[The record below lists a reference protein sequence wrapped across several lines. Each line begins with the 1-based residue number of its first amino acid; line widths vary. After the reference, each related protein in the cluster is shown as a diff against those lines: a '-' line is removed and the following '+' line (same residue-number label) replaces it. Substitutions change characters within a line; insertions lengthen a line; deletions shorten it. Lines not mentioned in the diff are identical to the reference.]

1 MGVITRLA
9 ASNLFYRKTKA
20 TVSILAVALGIILVT
35 VLVGLADGTINE
47 HSKRIERI
55 GADIILQPP
64 GSSALFAFNS
74 GVIPIKL
81 KEKIL
86 QFPGVR
92 SVSPVLMTAGT
103 KVKDSIVLLWGID
116 ADTYPQV
123 GAGIKIVEGRMFS
136 APYEVVMDTVWAS
149 SKQQEV
155 GDSLMLMNQ
164 EFKIVGIRQAGDG
177 GRLLLPIGTLQE
189 IMSAEGKA
197 SFFLISAISASAVE
211 PLAAVL
217 RKELPGYNPIFSS
230 TYSQAFRE
238 NAIAFKQFVRV
249 VTALAIIVSFL
260 VILLAMYTSVVE
272 RTKEIGILK
281 AIGASRLFIVGAILL
296 ESVFLCLIGIASG
309 YGLSF
314 LTKAWLLHL
323 YPSLTV
329 DISWHRLWTAGAW
342 AMAGGI
348 VGSLYPAYRASR
360 LDPVET
366 LVFE

>member
-1 MGVITRLA
+1 MGTITRLA

-35 VLVGLADGTINE
+35 VLVGLSEGTINE

-74 GVIPIKL
+74 GVIPVKL
-81 KEKIL
+81 EEKIK

-92 SVSPVLMTAGT
+92 AVSPVLMTAGT
-103 KVKDSIVLLWGID
+103 RVKDSIVLLWGID
-116 ADTYPQV
+116 PETYTQV
-123 GAGIKIVEGRMFS
+123 GAGVRIVEGRMFS
-136 APYEVVMDTVWAS
+136 GPDEVVIDTVWKS
-149 SKQQEV
+149 SKNQRV
-155 GDSLMLMNQ
+155 GDTLNLMSHD
-164 EFKIVGIRQAGDG
+164 FTIVGVRQAGDG
-177 GRLLLPIGTLQE
+177 GRLLLPISTLQE
-189 IMSAEGKA
+189 LLSAEGKA
-197 SFFLISAISASAVE
+197 SFFLISAVSSSAVE
-211 PLAAVL
+211 TLGALL
-217 RKELPGYNPIFSS
+217 RKELPGYTPIFSS
-230 TYSQAFRE
+230 AYGQVFKE
-238 NAIAFKQFVRV
+238 NAIAFKQFVMV

-281 AIGASRLFIVGAILL
+281 AIGAGQLFIMRAILL
-296 ESVFLCLIGIASG
+296 ESILLCLIGIVSG
-309 YGLSF
+309 YGLSY
-314 LTKAWLLHL
+314 LVKMWLNHL

-329 DISWHRLWTAGAW
+329 DISMHRMLVAGAW
-342 AMAGGI
+342 ALAGGV
-348 VGSLYPAYRASR
+348 VGSIYPALRACR

>member
-1 MGVITRLA
+1 MGVISRLA

-20 TVSILAVALGIILVT
+20 TVSTLAVALGIILVT
-35 VLVGLADGTINE
+35 VLVGLSEGTLNE
-47 HSKRIERI
+47 HARRIERI

-74 GVIPIKL
+74 GVVPIKL
-81 KEKIL
+81 RDKIL

-92 SVSPVLMTAGT
+92 VVSPVLMTAGT
-103 KVKDSIVLLWGID
+103 KVKDSIVLIWGID
-116 ADTYPQV
+116 PSTYGQV
-123 GAGIKIVEGRMFS
+123 GAGIKIRNGRMFQ
-136 APYEVVMDTVWAS
+136 AHDETVIDEVWSS
-149 SKQQEV
+149 SKDQKV
-155 GDSLMLMNQ
+155 GDKLELMGRS
-164 EFKIVGIRQAGDG
+164 FSIVGIRQAGDG
-177 GRLLLPIGTLQE
+177 GRILVSIDALQE
-189 IMSAEGKA
+189 LMSTEGKA
-197 SFFLISAISASAVE
+197 SFFLISAMSASAVE
-211 PLAAVL
+211 PLAARI
-217 RKELPGYNPIFSS
+217 RKELPGYNPVFSS
-230 TYSQAFRE
+230 AYTQALKE
-238 NAIAFKQFVRV
+238 NAIAFRQFVGV

-281 AIGASRLFIVGAILL
+281 AIGASKFFIIRAILL
-296 ESVFLCLIGIASG
+296 ESILLTTIGILSG

-314 LTKAWLLHL
+314 LTKAYLNHI

-329 DISWHRLWTAGAW
+329 DITLHRMLMAGIA

-348 VGSLYPAYRASR
+348 VGSLYPAIRASR